1 MIAAFIL
8 FNIWLLFAIIGT
20 VTLAYESI
28 LPFSQVF
35 LVVNSILAVGFL
47 LHMLYKAIRT
57 GFHRKEMANV
67 QDILEKSI
75 SKEYE
80 TASVTG
86 KWPGKRMGD

>member
-20 VTLAYESI
+20 ATLAYESI
-28 LPFSQVF
+28 LPFGQVF

-47 LHMLYKAIRT
+47 LHIFYKAIRT
-57 GFHRKEMANV
+57 DFHRKEMANV